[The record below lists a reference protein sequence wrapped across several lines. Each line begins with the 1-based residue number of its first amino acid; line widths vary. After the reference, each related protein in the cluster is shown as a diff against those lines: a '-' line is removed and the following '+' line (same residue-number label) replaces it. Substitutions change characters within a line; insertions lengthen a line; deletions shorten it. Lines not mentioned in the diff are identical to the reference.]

1 MYFFL
6 LEVIYFIV
14 SDLSVFGKEVVINFV
29 KNMNNGFFDNFLFYS
44 VIYVI
49 KFVVIFICLGDLL
62 LIIDKI

>member
-49 KFVVIFICLGDLL
+49 KFVVIFI
-62 LIIDKI
+62 